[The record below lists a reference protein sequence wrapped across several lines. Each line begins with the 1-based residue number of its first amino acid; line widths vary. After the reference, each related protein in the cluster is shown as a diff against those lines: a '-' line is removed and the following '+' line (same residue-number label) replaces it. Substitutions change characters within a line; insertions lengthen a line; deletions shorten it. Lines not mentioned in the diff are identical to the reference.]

1 MGTVCILYSSYITD
15 VPKLGL
21 GEFFAED
28 SLYMMNYI
36 AGMEKKSLA
45 SLMSWKSEAAVALP
59 APNSQ
64 VYSDLHRITLLS
76 IRLGQDLGT
85 S

>member
-28 SLYMMNYI
+28 SLSMRNYI
-36 AGMEKKSLA
+36 AGLEKKSIA

-59 APNSQ
+59 APSIHIGYQ
-64 VYSDLHRITLLS
+64 PLLS
-76 IRLGQDLGT
+76 YDLGT
-85 S
+85 

>member
-15 VPKLGL
+15 VPKFADVGL

-64 VYSDLHRITLLS
+64 VCSLFI
-76 IRLGQDLGT
+76 
-85 S
+85 